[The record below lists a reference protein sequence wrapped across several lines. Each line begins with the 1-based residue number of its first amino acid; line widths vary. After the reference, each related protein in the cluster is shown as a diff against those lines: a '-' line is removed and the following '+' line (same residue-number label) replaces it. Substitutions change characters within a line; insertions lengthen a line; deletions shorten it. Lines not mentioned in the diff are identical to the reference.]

1 MKSGY
6 IYLDELEM
14 QLIKSLLI
22 KNKDNVSV
30 SLLNKLDYYKNVSS
44 NDKKLKLSNSY
55 KTLAIEKI
63 KALSSGGF
71 DDEEFT
77 VDDDALVS
85 VMNNGAYV
93 HTWVWVENAT
103 KPKRTRKKN
112 V

>member
-1 MKSGY
+1 MKTNYVLMSEQE
-6 IYLDELEM
+6 IN
-14 QLIKSLLI
+14 LIKSRL
-22 KNKDNVSV
+22 KNDKDIDVNNFI
-30 SLLNKLDYYKNVSS
+30 NKLDYYKNVSS

-85 VMNNGAYV
+85 VMKNGAYV
-93 HTWVWVENAT
+93 HTWVWVENAA
-103 KPKRTRKKN
+103 KPKRTRKKSA
-112 V
+112 